1 MSVSCQFQTFMLD
14 VNSQGPRL
22 RISHCYDGR
31 IANERTSLVIAR
43 QCELTS
49 HVLADQG
56 DVGSVAAALMLIY
69 AFVGSTSDE

>member
-1 MSVSCQFQTFMLD
+1 L
-14 VNSQGPRL
+14 L
-22 RISHCYDGR
+22 HGR

-49 HVLADQG
+49 HVLAEQG